1 MKKAQK
7 LLLAIFAV
15 VSSMGLKAQ
24 NLVVTLTNSTT
35 ETFSVSG
42 IQSIKFG
49 AETMIL
55 NELDGTVTTWDIED
69 IDNYAFDGTA
79 NLSDELNIESSNLTV
94 YPNPASNLVNLA
106 FTTSKVTTVTID
118 VLDASGRVVEQVYQ
132 GEHQG
137 EQTYK
142 WNSHV
147 KSGTYYCRINT
158 GNKIITKPIIIQ

>member
-15 VSSMGLKAQ
+15 VFSIGLKAQ

-55 NELDGTVTTWDIED
+55 NELDGTVTTWNIAD
-69 IDNYAFDGTA
+69 IDNYAFDGSA
-79 NLSDELNIESSNLTV
+79 NLSEELNIESSNLTV
-94 YPNPASNLVNLA
+94 YPNPAGNLVNFA
-106 FTTSKVTTVTID
+106 FTTSKATTVTID
-118 VLDASGRVVEQVYQ
+118 VLDASGRLVEQVYQ

-137 EQTYK
+137 EQTYT
-142 WNSHV
+142 WNSNV
-147 KSGTYYCRINT
+147 KTGTYYCRINT
-158 GNKIITKPIIIQ
+158 GSKTMTKPIVIQ

>member
-79 NLSDELNIESSNLTV
+79 NLSDELNMESSNLTV

-106 FTTSKVTTVTID
+106 FTTSQVTTVTID
-118 VLDASGRVVEQVYQ
+118 VLDASGRVVEQIYQ

-137 EQTYK
+137 EQTYT
-142 WNSHV
+142 WNSNV
-147 KSGTYYCRINT
+147 KMGTYYCRINT
-158 GNKIITKPIIIQ
+158 GSKIITKPIIIQ

>member
-15 VSSMGLKAQ
+15 VFSIGLKAQ

-55 NELDGTVTTWDIED
+55 NELDGTVTTWNIAD
-69 IDNYAFDGTA
+69 IDNYAFDGSA
-79 NLSDELNIESSNLTV
+79 NLNDELNIESSNLTV

-106 FTTSKVTTVTID
+106 FTTSHATTVSID
-118 VLDASGRVVEQVYQ
+118 VLDVSGKVVEQIYQ

-137 EQTYK
+137 EQTYT
-142 WNSHV
+142 WNSNV
-147 KSGTYYCRINT
+147 QSGTYYCRINT
-158 GNKIITKPIIIQ
+158 GSKTITKPIVIQ